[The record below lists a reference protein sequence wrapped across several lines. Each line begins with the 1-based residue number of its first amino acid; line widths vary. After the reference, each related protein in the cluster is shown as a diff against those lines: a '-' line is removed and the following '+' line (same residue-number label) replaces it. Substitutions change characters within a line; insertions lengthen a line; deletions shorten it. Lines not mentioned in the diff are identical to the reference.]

1 MVYLPTRTIKINHMQ
16 VNTPYMDGMG
26 FVFVHLYG
34 GLGIGIL
41 RRKLTVF
48 VLKIGR
54 VSKGKGSS
62 RWWFQMFSIFTPIWA
77 SDPI

>member
-48 VLKIGR
+48 CSENRPGL
-54 VSKGKGSS
+54 KGKG
-62 RWWFQMFSIFTPIWA
+62 FI
-77 SDPI
+77 